1 MIAANATGQQQLS
14 NNIAT
19 DEEEEDDYDDRIRAE
34 IYSNYPHYLHPP
46 SWGLNNPLVLASH
59 SPHTYDDDDESLLE
73 VGDVVAARDRQKTG
87 QKQQWQRQQMA
98 QNAEK
103 DGRSKV
109 GAGGGGVGGEGADG
123 DDVEV
128 SVGTINT
135 GRHYAGV
142 GGDVDFSFGSSG
154 ALDESITEHSSG
166 SNIITNSNSNHGMQ
180 QKHEYFDGFTYTT
193 SPATISAP
201 ESALPAPPTHLHHNK
216 KHQKTAMYV
225 S

>member
-1 MIAANATGQQQLS
+1 MIAANGTGQQQLS

-19 DEEEEDDYDDRIRAE
+19 DDEEEDDYDDRIRAE

-59 SPHTYDDDDESLLE
+59 SPHTYDDEDESLLE
-73 VGDVVAARDRQKTG
+73 VGDDVAARGRQKTE
-87 QKQQWQRQQMA
+87 QKQRQQMA
-98 QNAEK
+98 SKAEK
-103 DGRSKV
+103 NGRSNA
-109 GAGGGGVGGEGADG
+109 GAGDGADG

-128 SVGTINT
+128 SVDTTNT

-142 GGDVDFSFGSSG
+142 GGGVGFGFGASG
-154 ALDESITEHSSG
+154 ALDESITELSGGSSSG
-166 SNIITNSNSNHGMQ
+166 SNIITISNSNHGMHQ
-180 QKHEYFDGFTYTT
+180 MHEYFDGFTYTT
-193 SPATISAP
+193 SPATVSVP